1 MPRMWPPESL
11 LFAET
16 ASILADALSALS
28 LLAIGVIAAL
38 TLHWALYHFATK
50 FAKRTKTDLDELLF
64 KNTRNSAR
72 MAMVFLAL
80 QLLIPACSFTPTLAK
95 TLRHGVAIGLIAS
108 ITWLVI
114 RGISVIDDMILARH
128 PIGVKD
134 NLRARQIH
142 TKTRVLSRS
151 LIIIVSTIG
160 VAAVLMTFDSVRDF
174 GKGLAAS
181 AGVAGIV
188 LGFAGRATIA
198 NLIAGVQLALT
209 QPIRIDDVVIVEG
222 EWGWIEE
229 IRSTFVIVKIWDDR
243 RLVVPLN
250 YFIEQPF
257 QNWTRKTADLLGS
270 VFIHADYRLPVQRV
284 REELE
289 RIVKECEEWDGRV
302 CVLQVTDAK
311 EQTIELR
318 ALVSAADS
326 PTCWDL
332 RCKVRE
338 KLVGFI
344 QSEFPD
350 CLPRVRAEIERDRKP
365 SAAYTHKDD
374 IDAHDP
380 SLRRTEDA

>member
-1 MPRMWPPESL
+1 M
-11 LFAET
+11 
-16 ASILADALSALS
+16 IVGGIVG
-28 LLAIGVIAAL
+28 AIVVHGV
-38 TLHWALYHFATK
+38 LYHFAQE
-50 FAKRTKTDLDELLF
+50 FAKRTTTDVDTLLF
-64 KNTRNSAR
+64 KNTRKSAR
-72 MAMVFLAL
+72 LVLVFLTL
-80 QLLIPACSFTPTLAK
+80 QLLLPVTPIAEPLGGI
-95 TLRHGVAIGLIAS
+95 LRHIVAIGLIVS

-114 RGISVIDDMILARH
+114 RAIGVIDDMILARH
-128 PIGVKD
+128 PIGVRD

-151 LIIIVSTIG
+151 LVIIVSIVG
-160 VAAVLMTFDSVRDF
+160 VAAVLMTFDSVRRF
-174 GKGLAAS
+174 GESLLA
-181 AGVAGIV
+181 GAGIAGI
-188 LGFAGRATIA
+188 LIGFAARATIS

-250 YFIEQPF
+250 YFIEKPF

-270 VFIHADYRLPVQRV
+270 IFIHADYRLPVQRV

-289 RIVKECEEWDGRV
+289 KIVKECEEWDGRV

-318 ALVSAADS
+318 ALVSAGDS

-338 KLVGFI
+338 KLVGF
-344 QSEFPD
+344 
-350 CLPRVRAEIERDRKP
+350 
-365 SAAYTHKDD
+365 
-374 IDAHDP
+374 
-380 SLRRTEDA
+380 